1 MNLSSIRDLLAE
13 QPVLHGLEP
22 DDLDLMAGCG
32 HNQVFEAGSFLAK
45 EDEAAERFFIVR
57 EGKVAVEV
65 HAPTG
70 PLLIE
75 TIGAGDLVGWS
86 WLFPPHR
93 WAFDVEALEL
103 TRVVVIE
110 AACLRDKCD
119 IDAQFGYRVMRR
131 FTNVIVD
138 RLQSTRMR
146 LLDLY
151 GSVDAR

>member
-1 MNLSSIRDLLAE
+1 MKIESIRDLLAE
-13 QPVLHGLEP
+13 QPVLHDLEP
-22 DDLDLMAGCG
+22 NDIDLMAGCG
-32 HNQVFEAGSFLAK
+32 HNEVFETGTFLARE
-45 EDEAAERFFIVR
+45 EDAANRFFIVR
-57 EGKVAVEV
+57 EGKVALEL

-70 PLLIE
+70 PLVVE

-93 WAFDVEALEL
+93 WVYDVEAVER

-119 IDAQFGYRVMRR
+119 ADAAFGYRVMKR
-131 FTNVIVD
+131 FANVIVG
-138 RLQSTRMR
+138 RLQANRLR

-151 GSVDAR
+151 GASDAR